1 MTIRRLNDSAIR
13 KLRASFISTIAQC
26 VVELVQN
33 SLDALATSIEI
44 HVDLMK
50 FFIQITDNGSGITP
64 DDMKKIA
71 TSKCHTLEDLAR
83 VITYGFRGEALSSL
97 AEVSILEIISK
108 HPDCYDTY
116 CTILKGGQR
125 LQYGPTRCRRRK
137 SGTIIIIRDLFYT
150 YPVRRKHLS
159 ENKFINELENVKK
172 SVESLALINPQ
183 VTFTLIDAL
192 RDRKIVTTRKVA
204 NSIYTFHQLFGSS
217 LSQNLESVYA
227 EEDDIKIDGFLSL
240 RGFHTKNYDEPLE
253 YGSDSP
259 SKFKKSSMTKSLE
272 KYPIFFIH
280 LTCPTINYDIC
291 LDPAK
296 NIIEFKNWSKILGLL
311 SALVSQFLVQHGFSL
326 REIEPIPSLD
336 DNSTISIINQGPIN
350 HKRDLPL
357 SLEDIFHIKS
367 GGQSRY
373 TFQDKEFKR
382 GLYDVSHCD
391 DLTEDNKDSEN
402 NFRANRPS
410 SQDLITRKSKSH
422 SFNAN
427 VKLKAKIDRSRLRTS
442 SFHKDDDKINNSGA
456 MSWAK
461 EAFEKWNNPVFKSTE
476 VPIPMLKV
484 MTANNKFSITSNF
497 FSTRTNVSEHRFC
510 KKDIEQAKVIG
521 QLDDKFIA
529 CKLPCTQNIDQS
541 IDENGV
547 VEQRTRNILVLVD
560 QHAADERVRVEMLMK
575 EFCEFKQP
583 DRMDIDG
590 EMQQATSF
598 VETIQL
604 KPSNKIILTF
614 REAQAIRRFEGNFNK
629 WGIFFSDKCEA
640 KSDNMPNTST
650 TSFVSPHFISSKEG
664 DIIPIY
670 VTHLPK
676 MIADRCVL
684 DTRMTQELIRQHL
697 YWLEDTGG
705 IGIDFS
711 TNDNTDLSRE
721 WRTMIRKCPRG
732 IVDILNSKACRGA
745 IMFNDNLSLQKCEEL
760 IKKLAECDF
769 PFQCAHG
776 RPSMVPVLY
785 INGSQNPISVYGQSN
800 NCDWKKIGI
809 KSLEQTDSQETE

>member
-64 DDMKKIA
+64 DDMKKIGERYA
-71 TSKCHTLEDLAR
+71 TSKCHTLEDLAN

-108 HPDCYDTY
+108 HPDSYDTY
-116 CTILKGGQR
+116 STILKGGQR
-125 LQYGPTRCRRRK
+125 LQYGPTRSSRRK
-137 SGTIIIIRDLFYT
+137 KPGTIIIIRDLFYT

-172 SVESLALINPQ
+172 SVESIALINPQ
-183 VTFTLIDAL
+183 VTFILIDAL
-192 RDRKIVTTRKVA
+192 RDRKIVTTRKVT
-204 NSIYTFHQLFGSS
+204 NSISTFRQLFGSS
-217 LSQNLESVYA
+217 LAQ
-227 EEDDIKIDGFLSL
+227 
-240 RGFHTKNYDEPLE
+240 
-253 YGSDSP
+253 
-259 SKFKKSSMTKSLE
+259 SLE
-272 KYPIFFIH
+272 KYPVFFIH
-280 LTCPTINYDIC
+280 LTCPTTNYDIC

-296 NIIEFKNWSKILGLL
+296 NIIEFKNWSKILGLF

-326 REIEPIPSLD
+326 REIESIPSLD
-336 DNSTISIINQGPIN
+336 NSSTISIINQGPIN
-350 HKRDLPL
+350 HKRELPL

-367 GGQSRY
+367 GGQNRY
-373 TFQDKEFKR
+373 TFHDKEFKR
-382 GLYDVSHCD
+382 DLYYVSHSD
-391 DLTEDNKDSEN
+391 DLIEDNKDSEN
-402 NFRANRPS
+402 NFKANGPS
-410 SQDLITRKSKSH
+410 SQELNTRKSKSR
-422 SFNAN
+422 SSSAN
-427 VKLKAKIDRSRLRTS
+427 NKLKAKIDRSKLRTS
-442 SFHKDDDKINNSGA
+442 IFHNDDDIVNNFRA
-456 MSWAK
+456 ISWAK
-461 EAFEKWNNPVFKSTE
+461 ETFEKWNNPVFRSTE

-484 MTANNKFSITSNF
+484 MTANNKFTLITSNF
-497 FSTRTNVSEHRFC
+497 FSTRSNVSEHRFC
-510 KKDIEQAKVIG
+510 KKDIEHAKVIG

-529 CKLPCTQNIDQS
+529 CKLPCAQNIDQN
-541 IDENGV
+541 IDDNGV
-547 VEQRTRNILVLVD
+547 DEQRPRNILVLVD

-575 EFCEFKQP
+575 EFCEFKKP
-583 DRMDIDG
+583 DRMDIEDDSDI
-590 EMQQATSF
+590 QQAISF

-614 REAQAIRRFEGNFNK
+614 RETQAVRRFEDNFNK
-629 WGIFFSDKCEA
+629 WGIFFSDKCET
-640 KSDNMPNTST
+640 KTDNTSNTST

-664 DIIPIY
+664 DLIPIY

-684 DTRMTQELIRQHL
+684 DARMTQELIRQHL

-711 TNDNTDLSRE
+711 TNDNTDESRE

-732 IVDILNSKACRGA
+732 IVDILNSKACR
-745 IMFNDNLSLQKCEEL
+745 EL
-760 IKKLAECDF
+760 ITKLAECDF

-785 INGSQNPISVYGQSN
+785 LNGAQKPISVYGQLN

-809 KSLEQTDSQETE
+809 KSLTTVDQTDSQGTESSWKRRKINLGRYRM